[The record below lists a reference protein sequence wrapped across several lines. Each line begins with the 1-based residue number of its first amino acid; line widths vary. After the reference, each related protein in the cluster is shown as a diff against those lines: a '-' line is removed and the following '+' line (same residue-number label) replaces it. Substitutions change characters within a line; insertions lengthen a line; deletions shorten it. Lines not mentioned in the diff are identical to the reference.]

1 LTVGAGQL
9 GQQVTTQGSTVTGDI
24 RLAAGC
30 GWYRGGVALR
40 REDLSAEQLKR
51 QQALDRSWHEAE
63 QGLAD
68 PELRA
73 YLEASLRRLDE
84 DPSAPLLTR
93 EQFLAQTK

>member
-1 LTVGAGQL
+1 MA
-9 GQQVTTQGSTVTGDI
+9 DI
-24 RLAAGC
+24 RLAVEW

-40 REDLSAEQLKR
+40 REDLSAEQLER

-63 QGLAD
+63 KGLAD

-84 DPSAPLLTR
+84 EPSAPLLTR

>member
-1 LTVGAGQL
+1 MA
-9 GQQVTTQGSTVTGDI
+9 
-24 RLAAGC
+24 
-30 GWYRGGVALR
+30 GVALR

-73 YLEASLRRLDE
+73 YLETSLRRLDE

-93 EQFLAQTK
+93 EQFLAQTT

>member
-1 LTVGAGQL
+1 MA
-9 GQQVTTQGSTVTGDI
+9 DI
-24 RLAAGC
+24 RLAGVRH
-30 GWYRGGVALR
+30 WYRGDVALR
-40 REDLSAEQLKR
+40 REDLSAEQLER
-51 QQALDRSWHEAE
+51 QQELDRSWREAE
-63 QGLAD
+63 QGVAD

>member
-1 LTVGAGQL
+1 M
-9 GQQVTTQGSTVTGDI
+9 
-24 RLAAGC
+24 
-30 GWYRGGVALR
+30 ALR
-40 REDLSAEQLKR
+40 REDLSAEQLER
-51 QQALDRSWHEAE
+51 QQELDRSWREAE
-63 QGLAD
+63 QGVAD

>member
-1 LTVGAGQL
+1 MQL
-9 GQQVTTQGSTVTGDI
+9 SGRSVSRKATRI

-30 GWYRGGVALR
+30 GWYRDGVALR

-73 YLEASLRRLDE
+73 YLEASLRRLEE

-93 EQFLAQTK
+93 DQFLAQTK